1 MRFVAMPL
9 GDNSGNAPT
18 TGGWPFFDET
28 RDRMTTVMH
37 EIDGSVGVVT
47 LAKPPHNVLDDQL
60 INDLV
65 AAYHAVRARR
75 CQSSKDPEIT

>member
-1 MRFVAMPL
+1 
-9 GDNSGNAPT
+9 
-18 TGGWPFFDET
+18 
-28 RDRMTTVMH
+28 MTTVMH